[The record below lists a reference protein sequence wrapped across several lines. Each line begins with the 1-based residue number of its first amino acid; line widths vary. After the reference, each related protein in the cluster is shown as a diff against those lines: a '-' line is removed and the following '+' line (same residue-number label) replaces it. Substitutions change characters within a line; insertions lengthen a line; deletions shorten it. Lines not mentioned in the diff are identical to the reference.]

1 MWCTLRRVIY
11 ECFFFLYDRAVLLLL
26 FFKKKNQS
34 ELQASKLARTEHR
47 ASPATKRR
55 RRSGE
60 AEHAADETRP
70 ARDTLV
76 LVVRL
81 GEANQIPVTRAFGS
95 TSPPWG
101 QELGHRRRDPR
112 HATTEAAAALL
123 LCIFMLKMSQLKCCG
138 YIKTYKLSK
147 PANAV
152 LSPRASHEQW
162 RGQCAR

>member
-1 MWCTLRRVIY
+1 MCGVR
-11 ECFFFLYDRAVLLLL
+11 FDVLCMNVSSFYMTEQCSCYYL
-26 FFKKKNQS
+26 KKKNQS

-112 HATTEAAAALL
+112 HATTEAAAAVRGHEVKASMHH
-123 LCIFMLKMSQLKCCG
+123 C
-138 YIKTYKLSK
+138 
-147 PANAV
+147 AV
-152 LSPRASHEQW
+152 SCR
-162 RGQCAR
+162 R